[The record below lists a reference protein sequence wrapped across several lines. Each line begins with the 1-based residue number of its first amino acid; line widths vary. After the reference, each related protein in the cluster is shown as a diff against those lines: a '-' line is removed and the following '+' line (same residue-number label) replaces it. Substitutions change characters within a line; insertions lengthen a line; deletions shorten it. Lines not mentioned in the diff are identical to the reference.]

1 MIPYPFIAIEGNIG
15 AGKSTLAARLLEA
28 MQAVPVNERFENN
41 PLLPLFYKNPERY
54 AFPVELS
61 FLEDRYRQLTEE
73 LPAGKNIVSDYF
85 YAKSFVFAQVNLQ
98 GEELALFKRYY
109 RIMEQQM
116 RLPDLVIFLH
126 REVDGLKDNITSR
139 GRSYEQ
145 QISDDYLV
153 RITQGYQA
161 FFRSENRFPV
171 LWVDTQQLTGEGAT
185 GRILEAIQ
193 KRLPNG
199 ITRLP

>member
-61 FLEDRYRQLTEE
+61 FLEDRFRQLTEE

-85 YAKSFVFAQVNLQ
+85 YAKSLVFAQVNLQ

-126 REVDGLKDNITSR
+126 REVDGLKDNIASR
-139 GRSYEQ
+139 GRTYEQ
-145 QISDDYLV
+145 QISDDYLT
-153 RITQGYQA
+153 RITHGYQA

-185 GRILEAIQ
+185 GRILEVIQ

>member
-61 FLEDRYRQLTEE
+61 FLEDRFRQLTEE
-73 LPAGKNIVSDYF
+73 LPSGKNIVSDYF
-85 YAKSFVFAQVNLQ
+85 YAKSLVFAQVNLQ

-116 RLPDLVIFLH
+116 RLPDLVIYLH

-185 GRILEAIQ
+185 GRILEEIQ

>member
-85 YAKSFVFAQVNLQ
+85 YAKSLVFAQVNLQ

-126 REVDGLKDNITSR
+126 REVDGLKDNIASR

-171 LWVDTQQLTGEGAT
+171 LWVDTQQLMGEGAT
-185 GRILEAIQ
+185 GRILDAIQ

>member
-1 MIPYPFIAIEGNIG
+1 VIPYPFIAIEGNIG

-61 FLEDRYRQLTEE
+61 FLEDRFRQLTEE
-73 LPAGKNIVSDYF
+73 LPSGKNIVSDYF
-85 YAKSFVFAQVNLQ
+85 YAKSLVFAQVNLQ

-116 RLPDLVIFLH
+116 RLPDLVIYLH

-185 GRILEAIQ
+185 GRILEEIQ

>member
-61 FLEDRYRQLTEE
+61 FLEDRFRQLTEE

-126 REVDGLKDNITSR
+126 REVEGLKDNITSR

-185 GRILEAIQ
+185 GRIVEAIQ

>member
-61 FLEDRYRQLTEE
+61 FLEDRFRQLTEE

-85 YAKSFVFAQVNLQ
+85 YAKSYVFAQVNLQ

-126 REVDGLKDNITSR
+126 REVEGLKDNITSR

>member
-61 FLEDRYRQLTEE
+61 FLEDRFRQLTEE

-85 YAKSFVFAQVNLQ
+85 YAKSLVFAQVNLQ

-126 REVDGLKDNITSR
+126 REVDGLKDNITTR

-153 RITQGYQA
+153 RITQGYQS

-185 GRILEAIQ
+185 GRILEVIQ

>member
-15 AGKSTLAARLLEA
+15 AGKSTLAGRLLEA

-61 FLEDRYRQLTEE
+61 FLEDRFRQLTEE

-85 YAKSFVFAQVNLQ
+85 YAKSLVFAQVNLQ

-145 QISDDYLV
+145 QISDDYLI

>member
-61 FLEDRYRQLTEE
+61 FLEDRFRQLTEE
-73 LPAGKNIVSDYF
+73 LPTGKNIVSDYF
-85 YAKSFVFAQVNLQ
+85 YAKSLVFAQVNLQ
-98 GEELALFKRYY
+98 GEELTLFKRYY

-153 RITQGYQA
+153 RITNGYQA

-171 LWVDTQQLTGEGAT
+171 LWVDTQQLTGEGAA
-185 GRILEAIQ
+185 GRIVETIQ